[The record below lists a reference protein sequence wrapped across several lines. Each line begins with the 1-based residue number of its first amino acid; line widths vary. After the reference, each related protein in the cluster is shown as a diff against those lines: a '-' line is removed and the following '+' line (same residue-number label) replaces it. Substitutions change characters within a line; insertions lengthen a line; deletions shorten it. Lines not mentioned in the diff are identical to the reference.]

1 MRRFLLLAVSAALV
15 PVVVAPAQEENQNV
29 SIGLTAAIQSVL
41 EKQPGYVLGIE
52 LEDYA
57 SKRIYEVD
65 VIHEN
70 KITQVDV
77 DAATGTILEAEADSF
92 KNRMKSYLTSERI
105 YNGLKEAKIAMHDAV
120 GKAEVETSAKAVK
133 AQFEMDRQRSMYAVT
148 LVDGDKRIMTTIDAN
163 TGEIISVK
171 R

>member
-1 MRRFLLLAVSAALV
+1 MRRFLLLAVSAALT
-15 PVVVAPAQEENQNV
+15 PVLGAPAQEANQNARV
-29 SIGLTAAIQSVL
+29 GLTVAIQSVL
-41 EKQPGYVLGIE
+41 EKQPGYVLEIE
-52 LEDYA
+52 PEDYA
-57 SKRIYEVD
+57 GKRIYQVD

-77 DAATGTILEAEADSF
+77 DAVTGTILETEADSF

-105 YNGLKEAKIAMHDAV
+105 YSGLKEAKIPMHDAV

-133 AQFEMDRQRSMYAVT
+133 AQFEMDRERSMYAVT
-148 LVDGDKRIMTTIDAN
+148 LVDGDKRIMAIIDAN
-163 TGEIISVK
+163 TGETISVK